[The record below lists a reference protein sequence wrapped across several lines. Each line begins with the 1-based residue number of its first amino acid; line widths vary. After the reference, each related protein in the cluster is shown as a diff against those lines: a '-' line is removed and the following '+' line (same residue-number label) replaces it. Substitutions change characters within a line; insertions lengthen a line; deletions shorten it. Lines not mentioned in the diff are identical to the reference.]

1 MIRTAV
7 LAAALMAATMQAHAT
22 TITDPVGDFLPSFT
36 GAKTADRDVV
46 SASASY
52 ANGIFDFGGTFNGA
66 VGSTAGTVYVFGINR
81 GAGTAR
87 FGALATGV
95 LFDSVLIVTPN
106 VSTVVRD
113 FVAGTV
119 TPLAASATTING
131 NSLDIMVAGALL
143 PSTGFSI
150 AQYTVNLWPR
160 SGLTDNNQIA
170 DFAPDNSNF
179 GVTVPEPASL
189 ALLGV
194 GMLGLLAARRRTV

>member
-1 MIRTAV
+1 MIRTV
-7 LAAALMAATMQAHAT
+7 ILAATLMSVIANAQAAV
-22 TITDPVGDFLPSFT
+22 ITDPVGDFIPSFT

-52 ANGIFDFGGTFNGA
+52 ANGVLDFGGTFAGT
-66 VGSTAGTVYVFGINR
+66 VGSMAGTVYVFGINR

-95 LFDSVLIVTPN
+95 LFDSVVIVTPG

-113 FVAGTV
+113 FAAGTV
-119 TPLAASATTING
+119 TALAPAATTISG
-131 NSLDIMVAGALL
+131 NSLDVMMAGTLL
-143 PSTGFSI
+143 PSTGSSV

-160 SGLTDNNQIA
+160 SGLTDNSQIA

-179 GVTVPEPASL
+179 GVTVPEPASVV
-189 ALLGV
+189 LLGA
-194 GMLGLLAARRRTV
+194 GLLGLMAARRRSA

>member
-1 MIRTAV
+1 MIRTA
-7 LAAALMAATMQAHAT
+7 LIAAALLGTAVQAQAT
-22 TITDPVGDFLPSFT
+22 TITDPVGDFIPSFT
-36 GAKTADRDVV
+36 GARTPDRDVV

-52 ANGIFDFGGTFNGA
+52 ANGVFDFGGSFNGA

-95 LFDSVLIVTPN
+95 LFDSVVIVTPG

-113 FVAGTV
+113 FVADTA
-119 TPLAASATTING
+119 TPLAAGATPISG
-131 NSLDIMVAGALL
+131 NSLDVMVAGSLL
-143 PSTGFSI
+143 PSTGFSVG
-150 AQYTVNLWPR
+150 QYTVNLWPR
-160 SGLTDNNQIA
+160 SGLTDNSQIA

-189 ALLGV
+189 VLLGA
-194 GMLGLLAARRRTV
+194 GMLGLLAARRRSA

>member
-1 MIRTAV
+1 MIRTTILAV
-7 LAAALMAATMQAHAT
+7 ALTTVIATAHAAV
-22 TITDPVGDFLPSFT
+22 ITDPVGDFIPSFT

-52 ANGIFDFGGTFNGA
+52 ANGVFDFGGTFAGA

-81 GAGTAR
+81 GGGTAR

-95 LFDSVLIVTPN
+95 LFDSVVIVTPG

-113 FVAGTV
+113 FASSTV
-119 TPLAASATTING
+119 TALAPAATTISG
-131 NSLDIMVAGALL
+131 NSLDVMVAGTLL
-143 PSTGFSI
+143 PSTGFSV

-160 SGLTDNNQIA
+160 SGLTDNSQIA

-179 GVTVPEPASL
+179 GVTVPEPAS
-189 ALLGV
+189 AMLLGA
-194 GMLGLLAARRRTV
+194 GLLGLIAARRRSA

>member
-1 MIRTAV
+1 M
-7 LAAALMAATMQAHAT
+7 
-22 TITDPVGDFLPSFT
+22 
-36 GAKTADRDVV
+36 
-46 SASASY
+46 
-52 ANGIFDFGGTFNGA
+52 
-66 VGSTAGTVYVFGINR
+66 FGINR

-87 FGALATGV
+87 FGALASGV
-95 LFDSVLIVTPN
+95 LFDSVVIVTPN

-119 TPLAASATTING
+119 TPLAVGATTISG
-131 NSLDIMVAGALL
+131 NSLDVMVADSLL
-143 PSTGFSI
+143 PSTGFSVG
-150 AQYTVNLWPR
+150 QYTVNLWPR
-160 SGLTDNNQIA
+160 SGLTDNSQIA

>member
-7 LAAALMAATMQAHAT
+7 FAAALMGAALQAHAT
-22 TITDPVGDFLPSFT
+22 TITDPVGDFIPSFT
-36 GAKTADRDVV
+36 GARTADRDVV

-52 ANGIFDFGGTFNGA
+52 ANGVFDFGGNFNGA

-87 FGALATGV
+87 FGALASGV
-95 LFDSVLIVTPN
+95 LFDSVVIVTPN

-119 TPLAASATTING
+119 TPLAVGATTISG
-131 NSLDIMVAGALL
+131 NSLDVMVADSLL
-143 PSTGFSI
+143 PSTGFSVG
-150 AQYTVNLWPR
+150 QYTVNLWPR
-160 SGLTDNNQIA
+160 SGLTDNSQIA

>member
-7 LAAALMAATMQAHAT
+7 LAAALMGGALQAHAT
-22 TITDPVGDFLPSFT
+22 TITDPVGDFIPSFT
-36 GAKTADRDVV
+36 GARTADRDVV

-52 ANGIFDFGGTFNGA
+52 ANGVFDFGGTFNGA

-87 FGALATGV
+87 FGALASGV
-95 LFDSVLIVTPN
+95 LFDSVVIVTPN

-119 TPLAASATTING
+119 TPLAASATTISG
-131 NSLDIMVAGALL
+131 NSLDVMVAGALL
-143 PSTGFSI
+143 PSTGFST

-160 SGLTDNNQIA
+160 SGLTDNSQIA

-179 GVTVPEPASL
+179 GVSVPEPASL

-194 GMLGLLAARRRTV
+194 GMLGLLAVRRRTV

>member
-1 MIRTAV
+1 MIRTATI
-7 LAAALMAATMQAHAT
+7 AAALMCVALQAHVT
-22 TITDPVGDFLPSFT
+22 TITDPVGDFIPSFT
-36 GAKTADRDVV
+36 GARTPDRDVV

-52 ANGIFDFGGTFNGA
+52 MNGVFDFGGTFNGA

-87 FGALATGV
+87 FGALAIGV
-95 LFDSVLIVTPN
+95 LFDSVVIVTPN

-119 TPLAASATTING
+119 TPLAAGATTISG
-131 NSLDIMVAGALL
+131 NSLDVMVADSLL
-143 PSTGFSI
+143 PSTGFSVG
-150 AQYTVNLWPR
+150 QYTVNLWPR
-160 SGLTDNNQIA
+160 SGLTDNSQIA

-179 GVTVPEPASL
+179 GVSVPEPASL

-194 GMLGLLAARRRTV
+194 GMLAVRYRTV

>member
-7 LAAALMAATMQAHAT
+7 LAAALMGVGLQAHAT
-22 TITDPVGDFLPSFT
+22 TITDPVGDFIPSFT
-36 GAKTADRDVV
+36 GARTADRDVV

-52 ANGIFDFGGTFNGA
+52 ANGVFDFGGTFNGA
-66 VGSTAGTVYVFGINR
+66 AGSTAGTVYVFGINR

-87 FGALATGV
+87 FGALASGV
-95 LFDSVLIVTPN
+95 LFDSVVIVTPG

-119 TPLAASATTING
+119 TPLAASATTISG
-131 NSLDIMVAGALL
+131 NSLIVMVAGALL
-143 PSTGFSI
+143 SSTGFST

-160 SGLTDNNQIA
+160 SGLTDNSQIA

-179 GVTVPEPASL
+179 GVSVPEPASL

-194 GMLGLLAARRRTV
+194 GMLGLLAVRRRTV

>member
-7 LAAALMAATMQAHAT
+7 FAAALMGAALQAHAT
-22 TITDPVGDFLPSFT
+22 TITDPVGDFIPSFT
-36 GAKTADRDVV
+36 GARTADRDVV

-52 ANGIFDFGGTFNGA
+52 ANGVFDFGGTFDGA
-66 VGSTAGTVYVFGINR
+66 VGSTAGTVYVFGIDR

-95 LFDSVLIVTPN
+95 LFDSVVIVTPN

-119 TPLAASATTING
+119 TPLAASATTISG
-131 NSLDIMVAGALL
+131 NTLDVMVAGALL
-143 PSTGFSI
+143 PSTSFST

-160 SGLTDNNQIA
+160 SGLTDNSQIA